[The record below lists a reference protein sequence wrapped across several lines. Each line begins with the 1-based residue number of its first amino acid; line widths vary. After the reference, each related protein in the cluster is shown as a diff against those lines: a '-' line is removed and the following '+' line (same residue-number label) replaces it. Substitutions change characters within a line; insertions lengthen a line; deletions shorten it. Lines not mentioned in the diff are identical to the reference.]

1 MNEDKNIFTNRNYIE
16 VLTYIYRNRRIS
28 RADLAR
34 TTGLTPATVSHVVS
48 ELEKAD
54 IIRKTG
60 HGESKGGRRPIL
72 IELNPHAFYLA
83 GVDLGITKVNATVI
97 DLHGTLLSRVKNPV
111 DARDKRDIIISCMFE
126 TARQAFTRA
135 GDQVRKKVIGIGLSV
150 SGLVNIERGVSI
162 FAPNIPDWQ
171 NVPIAELFRKEFSIP
186 AFIENDAR
194 AMALGEARFGAGF
207 GYDNIFCVN
216 IGHGIGSGILI
227 GGELYRGNAFTAGE
241 FGHLTLLPSGPYCQC
256 GNRGCLEVMA
266 GGHAIAASAIRCV
279 NAGAKTAIR
288 DIVEGKIHEITAAV
302 VSQAAQ
308 RGDSTAVR
316 LLQEAGRYLGI
327 GLAGAVNILGP
338 ELIIIGGGVAQSG
351 DVLLD
356 EIKKTISK
364 RAFTTMV
371 NKPSIVLSALGENA
385 SSIGAAA
392 LVLSRTL
399 KNPSTFA
406 LRNP

>member
-1 MNEDKNIFTNRNYIE
+1 MNNDKNIFTNRNYVE
-16 VLTYIYRNRRIS
+16 LLTYIYRNHRMS

-72 IELNPHAFYLA
+72 IELNSRAFYLA
-83 GVDLGITKVNATVI
+83 GVDLGITKVISTVI
-97 DLHGTLLSRVKNPV
+97 DLHGTVISRAKNPV
-111 DARDKRDIIISCMFE
+111 DARDKRNIIISRLFE
-126 TARQAFTRA
+126 TTRQAFNMA
-135 GDQVRKKVIGIGLSV
+135 GDKVRKKIIGIGLSV
-150 SGLVNIERGVSI
+150 SGLVDIKRGISI

-171 NVPIAELFRKEFSIP
+171 NVPIIELFQKEFSLP

-194 AMALGEARFGAGF
+194 AMALGEARFGAGL
-207 GYDNIFCVN
+207 GYGNIFCVN
-216 IGHGIGSGILI
+216 IGHGIGSGVLI
-227 GGELYRGNAFTAGE
+227 DGELYRGTAFTAGE
-241 FGHLTLLPSGPYCQC
+241 FGHLTILPSGLYCQC

-266 GGHAIAASAIRCV
+266 GGHAIAASAIRSV
-279 NAGAKTAIR
+279 NAGAKTVIR
-288 DIVEGKIHEITAAV
+288 EIVQGKIDEITAEV

-308 RGDSTAVR
+308 LGDSTAVH

-327 GLAGAVNILGP
+327 GLAGAVNLLGP
-338 ELIIIGGGVAQSG
+338 ELIIIGGGVALSG

-356 EIKKTISK
+356 EIKSTVAK

-371 NKPSIVLSALGENA
+371 NSPPIVLSALEENA

-392 LVLSRTL
+392 LVLSEAL
-399 KNPSTFA
+399 QNPATFVF
-406 LRNP
+406 RNP

>member
-1 MNEDKNIFTNRNYIE
+1 MNKDKNIFTNRNYVE

-72 IELNPHAFYLA
+72 IELNPDAFYLA
-83 GVDLGITKVNATVI
+83 GVDLGITKVNTTVI
-97 DLHGTLLSRVKNPV
+97 DLHGRIISRAKNTV
-111 DARDKRDIIISCMFE
+111 DARDKREEIISRMFD
-126 TARQAFTRA
+126 TTRQAFNKS
-135 GDQVRKKVIGIGLSV
+135 GEEVRKKIIGIGLSV
-150 SGLVNIERGVSI
+150 SGLVNIEQGVSI

-171 NVPIAELFRKEFSIP
+171 NVPIAELFQKEFSIP

-194 AMALGEARFGAGF
+194 AMALGEARFGAGL
-207 GYDNIFCVN
+207 GYENIFCVN

-227 GGELYRGNAFTAGE
+227 GGVLYRGTAFTAGE
-241 FGHLTLLPSGPYCQC
+241 FGHLTILPSGPFCQC

-266 GGHAIAASAIRCV
+266 GGHAIAASAIRSV

-288 DIVEGKIHEITAAV
+288 DIVKGKIYEITTAV

-308 RGDSTAVR
+308 RGDPTAVR

-327 GLAGAVNILGP
+327 GIAGAVNVLGP
-338 ELIIIGGGVAQSG
+338 ELIIIGGGVALSG

-356 EIKKTISK
+356 EIKSTVAQ

-371 NKPSIVLSALGENA
+371 NSPPIVFSALEENA

-392 LVLSRTL
+392 LVLSGAL
-399 KNPSTFA
+399 QNPTTFA